1 MIEVKEYKETKIRTK
16 IDGKKFSLQFL
27 PEKLDSESTVT
38 TFEYSNKKLKS
49 AYLIDIVH
57 NLILK
62 YYFRKDNHFRM
73 SSLVL
78 RDKYGFLYNYY
89 MEYLKEKGIIEMI
102 SNYLVGKNVRIY
114 KLSESII
121 DGKITRF
128 KNEDKV
134 LLKKYKEAVSL
145 LDDGDV
151 LTNTILPEVKKKLV
165 SDLFSVKI
173 HGEKAIFFLD
183 STVQTADIYNKN
195 VYSVQCIS
203 DGQIFYHFDNYGR
216 MHTNFTILK
225 SFIRKNC
232 LSIDG
237 DETYELDIKNSQPL
251 FLNKI
256 IESDGAEIVDQ
267 TEWELFKYLT
277 KSGLFY
283 QYIMDNS
290 GIKDKEKIKKIIYKV
305 LFGKNYSNS
314 SDKMFSKLFPTIH
327 NFIKFYKKKH
337 SNYKILSHKLQNLES
352 NLIFNKIILEI
363 METNPEIKI
372 VTVHDSIVFSKKWKN
387 IVEEIFYKNLEKEFN
402 I

>member
-27 PEKLDSESTVT
+27 PEKLDSESAVT

-267 TEWELFKYLT
+267 TECELFKYLT

>member
-1 MIEVKEYKETKIRTK
+1 
-16 IDGKKFSLQFL
+16 
-27 PEKLDSESTVT
+27 
-38 TFEYSNKKLKS
+38 
-49 AYLIDIVH
+49 
-57 NLILK
+57 
-62 YYFRKDNHFRM
+62 M

-267 TEWELFKYLT
+267 TECELFKYLT

>member
-27 PEKLDSESTVT
+27 PEKLDSESAVT

-327 NFIKFYKKKH
+327 NFIKYYKKKY

>member
-27 PEKLDSESTVT
+27 PEKLDSESAVT